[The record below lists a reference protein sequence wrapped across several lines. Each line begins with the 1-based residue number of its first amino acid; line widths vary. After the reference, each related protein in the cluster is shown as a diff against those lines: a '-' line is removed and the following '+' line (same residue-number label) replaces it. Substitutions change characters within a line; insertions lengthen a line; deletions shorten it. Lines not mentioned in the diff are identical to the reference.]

1 MVESRSLDNNPGIA
15 CPVLAVPVVAQA
27 DLADLSPLLRRLADP
42 APVRGTERFPLGTLQ
57 PDGRVDLCKQG
68 LGAAGVTQVLDRV
81 VGSPHAVHL
90 LLGTNGLGATGTAAL
105 ASGLPQGHRVETLYL
120 GCNAIDAAGAAP
132 LFERLAADDR
142 VRALWLKRNPLGDE
156 GVAALAA
163 TLRRNTT
170 IDTVDLVNTGL
181 TIAGLETLVDALVAR
196 PTPVTRVFLGGN
208 GLGPSAGPLLARL
221 LREAGVRGLFLAANR
236 LGDDGV
242 RPVVDAVNTGGGTSS
257 GTASHTDS
265 GTDTGSTLGL
275 GGNGL
280 SPAAVAGI
288 AARLSMLDSLDLS
301 RPQSLRVLGAADNV
315 VGDDGAA
322 LLAAALPGTRLRRLD
337 LRHTGI
343 GGRGAKALLAALPS
357 TDLTRLALG
366 PDVPRRVKRAISALL
381 PPADASSGTGGG
393 SGSEIVSV
401 YR

>member
-1 MVESRSLDNNPGIA
+1 VVEIA
-15 CPVLAVPVVAQA
+15 CPVLAVPAVPPA
-27 DLADLSPLLRRLADP
+27 DLDDLAPLLRRLADP
-42 APVRGTERFPLGTLQ
+42 APVHEAERFPLGTLQ
-57 PDGRVDLCKQG
+57 PDGRLDLCKQG

-81 VGSPHAVHL
+81 AGSPHAVHL
-90 LLGTNGLGATGTAAL
+90 LLGTNGLGAAGTAAL
-105 ASGLPQGHRVETLYL
+105 ATGLPDGHRVETLYL

-156 GVAALAA
+156 GVTALAE

-181 TIAGLETLVDALVAR
+181 TVKSLRVLVAALAAR

-208 GLGPSAGPLLARL
+208 GLGPDAGPLLAEL
-221 LREAGVRGLFLAANR
+221 VSVGVRGLFLAANR
-236 LGDDGV
+236 LGDEGI
-242 RPVVDAVNTGGGTSS
+242 RPVVAAVRAPGT
-257 GTASHTDS
+257 
-265 GTDTGSTLGL
+265 TLGL

-280 SPAAVAGI
+280 TTVAGL
-288 AARLSMLDSLDLS
+288 APRLALLDSLDLS

-315 VGDDGAA
+315 VGDEGAA
-322 LLAAALPGTRLRRLD
+322 LLAAALPGTALRRLD
-337 LRHTGI
+337 LRHTGV
-343 GGRGAKALLAALPS
+343 GGRGAKALLAALPGS
-357 TDLTRLALG
+357 SLTRLALG

-381 PPADASSGTGGG
+381 PPSDGGP
-393 SGSEIVSV
+393 GSEIVSV

>member
-1 MVESRSLDNNPGIA
+1 MVDDSPEIA
-15 CPVLAVPVVAQA
+15 CPVLAVPAVAQA
-27 DLADLSPLLRRLADP
+27 DLADLSPLLRRLTDP
-42 APVRGTERFPLGTLQ
+42 EPVRGTERFPLGTLQ

-68 LGAAGVTQVLDRV
+68 LGPAGVTQVLDRV

-105 ASGLPQGHRVETLYL
+105 ASGLPHGHRVETLYL

-181 TIAGLETLVDALVAR
+181 TAAGLETLVDALAAR
-196 PTPVTRVFLGGN
+196 SAPVTRVFLGGN
-208 GLGPSAGPLLARL
+208 GLGPAAGPLLARL
-221 LREAGVRGLFLAANR
+221 VRDAGVRGLFLAANR
-236 LGDDGV
+236 LGDDGAA
-242 RPVVDAVNTGGGTSS
+242 PVVDALH
-257 GTASHTDS
+257 AP
-265 GTDTGSTLGL
+265 GSTLGL

-280 SPAAVAGI
+280 TPTTVAAVAD
-288 AARLSMLDSLDLS
+288 RLGLLDSLDLS

-337 LRHTGI
+337 LRHTGV

-381 PPADASSGTGGG
+381 PPADAGP
-393 SGSEIVSV
+393 GSEIVSV

>member
-1 MVESRSLDNNPGIA
+1 MVDEAPDIA
-15 CPVLAVPVVAQA
+15 CPVLAVPAVPQA

-42 APVRGTERFPLGTLQ
+42 EPVRGTERFPLGTLQ

-105 ASGLPQGHRVETLYL
+105 AEGLPDGHRVETLYL

-156 GVAALAA
+156 GVAALAE

-181 TIAGLETLVDALVAR
+181 TTAGLETLVDALAAR

-236 LGDDGV
+236 LGDAGV
-242 RPVVDAVNTGGGTSS
+242 APVVQAVT
-257 GTASHTDS
+257 TA
-265 GTDTGSTLGL
+265 GSTLGL

-288 AARLSMLDSLDLS
+288 ADRLSVLDSLDLS
-301 RPQSLRVLGAADNV
+301 RPQSLRVLGAADNM
-315 VGDDGAA
+315 VGDEGAA

-337 LRHTGI
+337 LRHTGV

-381 PPADASSGTGGG
+381 PPADAGTG

>member
-1 MVESRSLDNNPGIA
+1 M
-15 CPVLAVPVVAQA
+15 
-27 DLADLSPLLRRLADP
+27 
-42 APVRGTERFPLGTLQ
+42 
-57 PDGRVDLCKQG
+57 
-68 LGAAGVTQVLDRV
+68 
-81 VGSPHAVHL
+81 
-90 LLGTNGLGATGTAAL
+90 
-105 ASGLPQGHRVETLYL
+105 ETLYL

-181 TIAGLETLVDALVAR
+181 TIAGLATLVDALVAR

-208 GLGPSAGPLLARL
+208 GLGPSAGAAAGAAAAGGRGPRAVPGREPPRRRRRPAGRRSPQRPERPAR
-221 LREAGVRGLFLAANR
+221 
-236 LGDDGV
+236 
-242 RPVVDAVNTGGGTSS
+242 S
-257 GTASHTDS
+257 GSVATAS
-265 GTDTGSTLGL
+265 
-275 GGNGL
+275 

-288 AARLSMLDSLDLS
+288 ADRLSMLDSLDLS

-337 LRHTGI
+337 LRHTGV

-381 PPADASSGTGGG
+381 PPPDAGSGA
-393 SGSEIVSV
+393 GSEIVSV

>member
-1 MVESRSLDNNPGIA
+1 MVANPAEHRVDIA
-15 CPVLAVPVVAQA
+15 CPVLAVPAVAPA

-42 APVRGTERFPLGTLQ
+42 EPVRGTERFPLGTLQ

-81 VGSPHAVHL
+81 AGSPHAVHL

-105 ASGLPQGHRVETLYL
+105 ASGLPRGHRVETLYL

-156 GVAALAA
+156 GVAALAG

-181 TIAGLETLVDALVAR
+181 TIAGLETLVDALVVR
-196 PTPVTRVFLGGN
+196 PAPVTRVFLGGN
-208 GLGPSAGPLLARL
+208 GLGPAAGPLLARL

-242 RPVVDAVNTGGGTSS
+242 RPVVAAVDARTDANTD
-257 GTASHTDS
+257 ANTDAA
-265 GTDTGSTLGL
+265 GATLGL

-288 AARLSMLDSLDLS
+288 AERLSMLDSLDLS

-381 PPADASSGTGGG
+381 PPADAGTG
-393 SGSEIVSV
+393 GSEIVSV

>member
-1 MVESRSLDNNPGIA
+1 MVDDNLDSPGIA
-15 CPVLAVPVVAQA
+15 CPVLAVPAVAQA
-27 DLADLSPLLRRLADP
+27 DLADLAPLLRRLTDP
-42 APVRGTERFPLGTLQ
+42 EPVRGTERFPLGTLQ

-68 LGAAGVTQVLDRV
+68 LGPAGVTQVLDRV

-105 ASGLPQGHRVETLYL
+105 ASGLPHGHRVETLYL

-132 LFERLAADDR
+132 LFERLTADDR

-181 TIAGLETLVDALVAR
+181 TAAGLETLVDALAAR
-196 PTPVTRVFLGGN
+196 PAPVTRVFLGGN

-221 LREAGVRGLFLAANR
+221 VREAGVRGLFLAANR

-242 RPVVDAVNTGGGTSS
+242 APVVDALH
-257 GTASHTDS
+257 AP
-265 GTDTGSTLGL
+265 GSTLGL

-280 SPAAVAGI
+280 SPATVAAVAGQ
-288 AARLSMLDSLDLS
+288 LHLLDSLDLS

-337 LRHTGI
+337 LRHTGV

-381 PPADASSGTGGG
+381 PPADAGP
-393 SGSEIVSV
+393 GSEIVSV

>member
-1 MVESRSLDNNPGIA
+1 MVEIV
-15 CPVLAVPVVAQA
+15 CPVIAVPAVPQA
-27 DLADLSPLLRRLADP
+27 DLDDLSPLLARLRDP
-42 APVRGTERFPLGTLQ
+42 EPVRDTERFPLGTLQ
-57 PDGRVDLCKQG
+57 PDGRLDLCKQG
-68 LGAAGVTQVLDRV
+68 LGAEGVTQVLDRV
-81 VGSPHAVHL
+81 AGSEHAVHL
-90 LLGTNGLGATGTAAL
+90 LLGTNGLGAAGTAAL
-105 ASGLPQGHRVETLYL
+105 ATGLPDGHRVETLYL

-156 GVAALAA
+156 GVTALAE

-181 TIAGLETLVDALVAR
+181 TTAGLEVLVDALTAR
-196 PTPVTRVFLGGN
+196 PTPVKRVFLGGN
-208 GLGPSAGPLLARL
+208 GLGPDAGPLLRKL
-221 LREAGVRGLFLAANR
+221 LRDAGVQGLFLAANR
-236 LGDDGV
+236 LGDAGAG
-242 RPVVDAVNTGGGTSS
+242 PVIEAVSAAGT
-257 GTASHTDS
+257 
-265 GTDTGSTLGL
+265 TLGL

-280 SPAAVAGI
+280 TKAAVAGL
-288 AARLSMLDSLDLS
+288 AERLSTMDSLDLS

-322 LLAAALPGTRLRRLD
+322 LLAAALPGTPLRRLD
-337 LRHTGI
+337 LRHTGV
-343 GGRGAKALLAALPS
+343 GGRGAKALLAALPA

-381 PPADASSGTGGG
+381 PAADGGPG
-393 SGSEIVSV
+393 SANSSEIVSV

>member
-1 MVESRSLDNNPGIA
+1 MVDDVPDIA
-15 CPVLAVPVVAQA
+15 CPVLAVPAVPQA

-42 APVRGTERFPLGTLQ
+42 EPVRGTERFPLGTLQ

-68 LGAAGVTQVLDRV
+68 LGAAGVAQVLDRV

-105 ASGLPQGHRVETLYL
+105 ASGLPDGHRVETLYL

-156 GVAALAA
+156 GVAALAE

-181 TIAGLETLVDALVAR
+181 TTAGLETLVGALVAR

-236 LGDDGV
+236 LGDAGV
-242 RPVVDAVNTGGGTSS
+242 APVVDALD
-257 GTASHTDS
+257 TD
-265 GTDTGSTLGL
+265 GSTLGL

-288 AARLSMLDSLDLS
+288 ADRLSMLDSLDLS

-337 LRHTGI
+337 LRHTGV

-366 PDVPRRVKRAISALL
+366 PDVPRRVKRAITALL
-381 PPADASSGTGGG
+381 PPADAGTG

>member
-1 MVESRSLDNNPGIA
+1 MVDTPEIA
-15 CPVLAVPVVAQA
+15 CPVLTVPAVPQA
-27 DLADLSPLLRRLADP
+27 DLADLSPLLQRLRDP
-42 APVRGTERFPLGTLQ
+42 EPVRETERFPLGTLQ

-90 LLGTNGLGATGTAAL
+90 LLGTNGLGAPGTAAL
-105 ASGLPQGHRVETLYL
+105 AEGLPEGHRVETLYL

-156 GVAALAA
+156 GVAALAE

-181 TIAGLETLVDALVAR
+181 TTAGLAVLVDALAAR
-196 PTPVTRVFLGGN
+196 PAPVTRVFLGGN
-208 GLGPSAGPLLARL
+208 GLGPPAGPLLRRL
-221 LREAGVRGLFLAANR
+221 LRDAGVRGLFLAANR

-242 RPVVDAVNTGGGTSS
+242 LPVVEAMHGG
-257 GTASHTDS
+257 DM
-265 GTDTGSTLGL
+265 TLGL

-280 SPAAVAGI
+280 TTGTVAALAP
-288 AARLSMLDSLDLS
+288 RLHLLDSLDLS
-301 RPQSLRVLGAADNV
+301 RPQSLRVLGATDNQ

-337 LRHTGI
+337 LRHTGV
-343 GGRGAKALLAALPS
+343 GGRGAKALLAALPQ
-357 TDLTRLALG
+357 TALTRLALG

-381 PPADASSGTGGG
+381 PAADSQP
-393 SGSEIVSV
+393 GSEIVSV

>member
-1 MVESRSLDNNPGIA
+1 VVDDSPPQGIA
-15 CPVLAVPVVAQA
+15 CPVLAVPAVPQA

-57 PDGRVDLCKQG
+57 PDGRLDLCKQG

-105 ASGLPQGHRVETLYL
+105 AEGLPAGHRVETLYL

-181 TIAGLETLVDALVAR
+181 GTAGLETLVEALVAR
-196 PTPVTRVFLGGN
+196 SAPVTRVFLGGN

-221 LREAGVRGLFLAANR
+221 LREAGVRDLFLAANR
-236 LGDDGV
+236 LGDDGM
-242 RPVVDAVNTGGGTSS
+242 RPVVEAVR
-257 GTASHTDS
+257 AA
-265 GTDTGSTLGL
+265 GSTLGL

-288 AARLSMLDSLDLS
+288 ADRLSLLDSLDLS

-322 LLAAALPGTRLRRLD
+322 LLAAALPGSGLRRLD
-337 LRHTGI
+337 LRHTGV

-357 TDLTRLALG
+357 SDLTRLALG
-366 PDVPRRVKRAISALL
+366 PDVPRRVKRAITALL
-381 PPADASSGTGGG
+381 PPAEPGSGP
-393 SGSEIVSV
+393 GSEIVSV

>member
-1 MVESRSLDNNPGIA
+1 MVDDAVPVDVA
-15 CPVLAVPVVAQA
+15 CPVLAVPAVPQA

-42 APVRGTERFPLGTLQ
+42 EPVRGTERFPLGTLQ

-81 VGSPHAVHL
+81 AGSPHAVHL
-90 LLGTNGLGATGTAAL
+90 LLGTNGLGASGTAAL
-105 ASGLPQGHRVETLYL
+105 ASGLPHGHRVETLYL
-120 GCNAIDAAGAAP
+120 GCNAIDASGAAP
-132 LFERLAADDR
+132 LFERLADDDR

-163 TLRRNTT
+163 ALRRNTT

-181 TIAGLETLVDALVAR
+181 TRAGLQTLVDALVAR
-196 PTPVTRVFLGGN
+196 PVPVTRVFLGGN

-221 LREAGVRGLFLAANR
+221 LREAGVLGLFLAANR
-236 LGDDGV
+236 LTDDGV
-242 RPVVDAVNTGGGTSS
+242 RPVIEAVH
-257 GTASHTDS
+257 AP
-265 GTDTGSTLGL
+265 GSTLGL

-280 SPAAVAGI
+280 SSAAVRGI
-288 AARLSMLDSLDLS
+288 CARLSMLDSLDLS

-322 LLAAALPGTRLRRLD
+322 LLAAALPGTLLRRLD
-337 LRHTGI
+337 LRHTGV
-343 GGRGAKALLAALPS
+343 GGRGAKALLAVLPS
-357 TDLTRLALG
+357 TRLTRLALG
-366 PDVPRRVKRAISALL
+366 PDVPRRVKRAISTLL
-381 PPADASSGTGGG
+381 PPADPGSVSGGG

>member
-1 MVESRSLDNNPGIA
+1 MVDSSPEIA
-15 CPVLAVPVVAQA
+15 CPVIAVPAVPQA

-42 APVRGTERFPLGTLQ
+42 APVNGTERFPLGTLQ
-57 PDGRVDLCKQG
+57 PDGRIDLCKQG

-105 ASGLPQGHRVETLYL
+105 ASGLPPGHPVETLYL

-196 PTPVTRVFLGGN
+196 PAPVTRVFLGGN

-221 LREAGVRGLFLAANR
+221 LRDAGVRGLFLAANR

-242 RPVVDAVNTGGGTSS
+242 RPAVE
-257 GTASHTDS
+257 AVHAP
-265 GTDTGSTLGL
+265 GSTLGL

-280 SPAAVAGI
+280 SPAAVTAIAG
-288 AARLSMLDSLDLS
+288 RLSMLDSLDLS

-322 LLAAALPGTRLRRLD
+322 LLAAALPGTPLRRLD
-337 LRHTGI
+337 LRHTGV
-343 GGRGAKALLAALPS
+343 GGRGAKALLAALPT

-366 PDVPRRVKRAISALL
+366 PDVPRRVKRAITALL
-381 PPADASSGTGGG
+381 PPADPAGV
-393 SGSEIVSV
+393 GSEIVSV

>member
-1 MVESRSLDNNPGIA
+1 MP
-15 CPVLAVPVVAQA
+15 QA

-42 APVRGTERFPLGTLQ
+42 SPVTGTERFPLGTLQ

-105 ASGLPQGHRVETLYL
+105 AEGLPAGHRVETLYL

-142 VRALWLKRNPLGDE
+142 VRALWLKRNPLGDD

-181 TIAGLETLVDALVAR
+181 TSAGLEMLVDALVNRAV
-196 PTPVTRVFLGGN
+196 PVTRVFLGGN

-221 LREAGVRGLFLAANR
+221 LRDAGVRGLFLAANR

-242 RPVVDAVNTGGGTSS
+242 RPVVAAVHS
-257 GTASHTDS
+257 
-265 GTDTGSTLGL
+265 TGSTLGL

-288 AARLSMLDSLDLS
+288 ADRLSMLDSLDLS

-337 LRHTGI
+337 LRHTGV

-381 PPADASSGTGGG
+381 PPAELHAGA
-393 SGSEIVSV
+393 GSEIVSV

>member
-1 MVESRSLDNNPGIA
+1 VEHSPDIA
-15 CPVLAVPVVAQA
+15 CPVLAVPVVAPA

-42 APVRGTERFPLGTLQ
+42 EPVRGTERFPLGTLQ

-81 VGSPHAVHL
+81 AGSPHAVHL

-105 ASGLPQGHRVETLYL
+105 ADGLPAGHRVETLYL

-181 TIAGLETLVDALVAR
+181 TAAGLETLVDALVAR
-196 PTPVTRVFLGGN
+196 AAPVTRVFLGGN

-236 LGDDGV
+236 LGDAGV
-242 RPVVDAVNTGGGTSS
+242 RPVVA
-257 GTASHTDS
+257 ALHAA
-265 GTDTGSTLGL
+265 GSTLGL

-280 SPAAVAGI
+280 SPAAVAGV
-288 AARLSMLDSLDLS
+288 ADRLSMLDSLDLS
-301 RPQSLRVLGAADNV
+301 RPQSLRVLGAADNI

-337 LRHTGI
+337 LRHTGV

-381 PPADASSGTGGG
+381 PPTEPYAGA
-393 SGSEIVSV
+393 GSEIVSV